1 MHRHHCFVFRDDR
14 LAPAIFEGLQKQNTL
29 AGFACQ
35 PMNSVSYEDHYFD
48 SPALALHALGM
59 VCRIRKNAAGQE
71 ELTLERHRLGPGGE
85 TLVSAVNPFVG
96 PGQSL
101 NPQNLPEELAQ
112 ILSLFTD
119 TQPLT
124 PVLTLQVDR
133 KSVALQANGS
143 SVATLHLDCVK
154 ALLPGGSSPHTVRYE
169 VELISQKEPFP
180 EGDMLHDVLCH
191 ALNLMPTTRSRAE
204 RYAAMMSGA
213 ARQAPQPIFLDMDTG
228 VDDALAIILAMR
240 SPEVTVLGIT
250 TSSGNIHAQQ
260 AAQNTCRVLDH
271 IAPLLGSR
279 YSALPPVAVGLP
291 PTGQLPDASDVHGPD
306 GLGGISQAP
315 KASGTT
321 PTTTPVNESALDLFR
336 RLINAH
342 PPKSVTLV
350 VTGPLSNVAHWIQEE
365 PQLVKR
371 LKDIVVMGGVFFAAG
386 NRSPGA
392 EFNIHSDPQAARKVV
407 EFCRRPVP
415 VSPYV
420 WRETLPLTFV
430 GLDVTHQVRLW
441 RRTLE
446 ERITAHP
453 NNHVLP
459 FIQQCTSYYMDFY
472 HRNEGLDGCY
482 LHDPLA
488 VGYVID
494 PSFCE
499 MAPYHVDV
507 EDHGAFTSGMTVAD
521 HRPTRIFK
529 DLSKAVTRVCYKVD
543 ALRFQDFF
551 LARMCQ

>member
-1 MHRHHCFVFRDDR
+1 MHRHYSFVFRDDR
-14 LAPAIFEGLQKQNTL
+14 LAPAIFDALQKQDNL
-29 AGFACQ
+29 AGFPCQ
-35 PMNSVSYEDHYFD
+35 PMPSVSYEDHYFD
-48 SPALALHALGM
+48 SPGLALHALGM
-59 VCRIRKNAAGQE
+59 VCRIRKNQSGQE
-71 ELTLERHRLGPGGE
+71 VSLERHRLGPGGE
-85 TLVSAVNPFVG
+85 ILVSAVSPSPGSSNPSG
-96 PGQSL
+96 SPSI
-101 NPQNLPEELAQ
+101 PKELGEL
-112 ILSLFTD
+112 LSLFTD

-143 SVATLHLDCVK
+143 CVATLHLDCVK
-154 ALLPGGSSPHTVRYE
+154 ALLAGCSSPHTVRYE

-204 RYAAMMSGA
+204 RYAAMMGGA

-228 VDDALAIILAMR
+228 VDDALALILAMR

-260 AAQNTCRVLDH
+260 AAQNTCHVLDH

-315 KASGTT
+315 KASETM
-321 PTTTPVNESALDLFR
+321 PTMTPVNESALDLFR
-336 RLINAH
+336 RQINAH
-342 PPKSVTLV
+342 PPKTVTLV
-350 VTGPLSNVAHWIQEE
+350 VTGPLSNVAHWIQQE
-365 PQLVKR
+365 PHLVER
-371 LKDIVVMGGVFFAAG
+371 LKDIVAMGGVFFGAG

-407 EFCRRPVP
+407 EFCRTPVP
-415 VSPYV
+415 VGPYV

-441 RRTLE
+441 RRTLQ

-453 NNHVLP
+453 NNQILP
-459 FIQQCTSYYMDFY
+459 FIQKCTSYYMDFY

-499 MAPYHVDV
+499 TAPYHLDV
-507 EDHGAFTSGMTVAD
+507 EDRGAFTSGMTVAD
-521 HRPTRIFK
+521 RRPTRIFK
-529 DLSKAVTRVCYKVD
+529 DLTKAVTRLCYKVD
-543 ALRFQDFF
+543 AFRFQDFF
-551 LARMCQ
+551 LERMGQ